1 MEKKHGT
8 KYKPEYG
15 KYCDHTILKAFTK
28 QEAVKAFCD
37 EAIKYNAAS
46 VCVNPI
52 HVPFVKG
59 QLAGTG
65 VLTCTVIGFPL
76 GATTPAVK
84 AFEAAEAVKN
94 GADELD
100 MVINVGALREGNT
113 ELVYNDILGVVEAA
127 RGKTVKVILETC
139 YLTDEEK
146 KTACLLS
153 LKAGADYVKTSSGF
167 GTRGA
172 SVEDI
177 HLMKSVVGD
186 KMKIKAS
193 TGINTQED
201 AKKMIEAG
209 ASRLG
214 LSRTIQVVEGDDTLI
229 NAAIE
234 NKTPEG

>member
-1 MEKKHGT
+1 MEIKHGP
-8 KYKPEYG
+8 KYKPEYA

-28 QEAVKAFCD
+28 QDAVKDFCD
-37 EAIKYNAAS
+37 EAVKYKAAA

-52 HVPFVKG
+52 HVPFVKE
-59 QLAGTG
+59 QLKGTG
-65 VLTCTVIGFPL
+65 ILTCVVIGFPL

-100 MVINVGALREGNT
+100 MVINVGALRDGNT
-113 ELVYNDILGVVEAA
+113 DLVYEDILGVVEAA
-127 RGKTVKVILETC
+127 GGKTVKVILETC
-139 YLTDEEK
+139 YLSDEEK
-146 KTACLLS
+146 KMACRLS
-153 LKAGADYVKTSSGF
+153 MKAGANYVKTSSGF

-186 KMKIKAS
+186 NMKIKAS
-193 TGINTQED
+193 TGINTQKD
-201 AKKMIEAG
+201 AKTMIEAG

-214 LSRTIQVVEGDDTLI
+214 LSRTIQVIEGDDTLI
-229 NAAIE
+229 TATIT
-234 NKTPEG
+234 NKTPIG